1 MRALCKGV
9 IAIGLASWIVGAVDA
24 QPAPP
29 AACPATTQV
38 ESTAI
43 ARAWHDDVINRRNP
57 VMLRD
62 IVGPE
67 VVHHAAGGYPK
78 VLNAEGIAAMMGDFL
93 VAFPDLLISGQV
105 RYGPHRKRRRST
117 VSGRPPARATWVAA

>member
-38 ESTAI
+38 ES
-43 ARAWHDDVINRRNP
+43 
-57 VMLRD
+57 
-62 IVGPE
+62 
-67 VVHHAAGGYPK
+67 
-78 VLNAEGIAAMMGDFL
+78 
-93 VAFPDLLISGQV
+93 S
-105 RYGPHRKRRRST
+105 
-117 VSGRPPARATWVAA
+117 